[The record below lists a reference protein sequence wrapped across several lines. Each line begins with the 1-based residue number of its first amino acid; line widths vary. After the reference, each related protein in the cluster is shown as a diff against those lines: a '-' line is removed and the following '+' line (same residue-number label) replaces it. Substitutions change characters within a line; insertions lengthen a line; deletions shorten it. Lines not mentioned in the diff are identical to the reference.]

1 MGNCVCAVE
10 EAKGMIRVGCEPR
23 KLTRPTSRIKQ
34 GQRLIT
40 QHGFQMEIE
49 HELRS
54 VECSYLCHIWLY
66 MYV

>member
-1 MGNCVCAVE
+1 
-10 EAKGMIRVGCEPR
+10 MIRVGCEPR